1 MVQSYLRHGP
11 TQAFGIVCS
20 SSANSLYDGKCAY
33 VPALEDILVWDVKK
47 GQMLAM
53 WHETGHRAE
62 VTVVL
67 RSPQQDTFAV
77 GYADGSICLWSAST
91 NSVLTTF
98 NGHKKAV
105 TALAFDD
112 RGTRLASGSQ
122 DTDLIVWD
130 VVGEA
135 GLFRLR
141 GHRDQITALRFLTVP
156 NDNSPSTSTAPASG
170 LLLSAAK
177 DTFLKL
183 WDLSTQHCLQT
194 VVAHRAEIWTI
205 DIHPQQ
211 NLLFTG
217 SSEGELKAWKFDQ
230 EAFAGGL
237 KETETGEIAKMIH
250 PLATLP
256 LSSNH
261 RVSQVTFHPTSPYLA
276 VQSHDRSVEIFR
288 IRTEEEVQKKKARR
302 RKRAK
307 EKKKEKG
314 IEEDDEDM
322 EGDDIQLVDLFTP
335 HLVVRASGKVR
346 SFAFGPDDTG
356 SKGSLQLFVALTS
369 NALEVYTIPPPLKS
383 KEAPPE
389 ATRLYSVDLPGHR
402 TDVRSLCLSSDDRL
416 LASASNGS
424 LKIWNVKTTACL
436 RTIPCGYAICSTFLP
451 GDRQVAVGTKTG
463 EILIFDLAS
472 SSLIETIQAHTST
485 VWSLHVRAD
494 DQTLVSGSAD
504 KDVKFW
510 EFESQKTASGETNL
524 RHLTLVH
531 IRTLK
536 MSDEVLAVKY
546 SPNGK
551 LLAVSLLDSTVKVFY
566 QDTLKFFL
574 SLYGHKLPVLSMDIS
589 HDSKLIVTCSAD
601 KNVKIWGLDFGD
613 CHKSIFAHDESVM
626 QVAFE
631 QDSHYF
637 WTVGKDKL
645 LKYWDGDKFE
655 NIQKLDGHH
664 SEIWAL
670 AVSNRGDF
678 VVTGSHDKSIRV
690 WEKLD
695 EPLFLEEERERE
707 IEKIYESGVADA
719 FNQEN
724 TGKDAS
730 DEAGQ
735 TIEATGVSKQTT
747 ETLMAGERII
757 EALDLADSE
766 RAIFQEYEDA
776 MSRLPPGA
784 MRLAPPPRNPVL
796 AAYELEPEAWVLR
809 VVERIQSTALQDAL
823 LVLPFGKVVSLMS
836 YLNIWAQRDWNITLV
851 SRVLFFLLKTHHHQ
865 IVANRI
871 MRTSL
876 LPLRKHLRNALQH
889 QKGIMGYNMAALQH
903 IRRRNESDRVAQFFE
918 EELDEG
924 TVRAKIAEVIVATCL
939 CGIQI
944 QGIVDQQLQTLGPH
958 RSSNLI
964 LGLSNLKDAT
974 WKSYQSAGCEAGR
987 T

>member
-1 MVQSYLRHGP
+1 MVASYLRHGP

-20 SSANSLYDGKCAY
+20 SSSNSVYDGKLAY

-62 VTVVL
+62 VTAVL
-67 RSPQQDTFAV
+67 RSPQKDTFAV
-77 GYADGSICLWSAST
+77 GYADGSIRLWSASAG
-91 NSVLTTF
+91 SVLTTF

-130 VVGEA
+130 VVAEA

-141 GHRDQITALRFLTVP
+141 GHRDQVTALQFITTS
-156 NDNSPSTSTAPASG
+156 DNLPSTSTASSSG
-170 LLLSAAK
+170 LLLSASK

-183 WDLSTQHCLQT
+183 WDLSTQHCVQT
-194 VVAHRAEIWTI
+194 IVAHRSEIWTM
-205 DIHPQQ
+205 DVDSEQ
-211 NLLFTG
+211 NLVFTG
-217 SSEGELKAWKFDQ
+217 SGEGELKAWKLDHD
-230 EAFAGGL
+230 AFADGL
-237 KETETGEIAKMIH
+237 KETDTGEITKMIQSV
-250 PLATLP
+250 ANLP

-261 RVSQVTFHPTSPYLA
+261 RVSQITFHPTQPYLA

-288 IRTEEEVQKKKARR
+288 IRTEEEVRKKQARR

-307 EKKKEKG
+307 EKKKESKG
-314 IEEDDEDM
+314 QGKAGEDENMDDENDG
-322 EGDDIQLVDLFTP
+322 EIQLVDLFTP
-335 HLVVRASGKVR
+335 HLVVRGSGKVR
-346 SFAFGPDDTG
+346 SFCFGPDDAS
-356 SKGSLQLFVALTS
+356 SKGTVQLFLALSS
-369 NALEVYTIPPPLKS
+369 NALEVYNVPAPTKS
-383 KEAPPE
+383 KEDPPE

-402 TDVRSLCLSSDDRL
+402 TDVRTLCLSSDDRL
-416 LASASNGS
+416 LASASNGL
-424 LKIWNVKTTACL
+424 LKIWNIKTTACI
-436 RTIPCGYAICSTFLP
+436 RTMQCGYAICSTFLP
-451 GDRQVAVGTKTG
+451 GDRQIAVGTKIG
-463 EILIFDLAS
+463 EILIYDLAS
-472 SSLIETIQAHTST
+472 SSLTETIQAHTGT
-485 VWSLHVRAD
+485 IWSLHVRH
-494 DQTLVSGSAD
+494 DQQALVSGSAD

-510 EFESQKTASGETNL
+510 DFELKKPSPEVNGRL
-524 RHLTLVH
+524 LTLVH

-536 MSDEVLAVKY
+536 MTDDVLSVRY

-631 QDSHYF
+631 NNSHYF
-637 WTVGKDKL
+637 WTVGKDKM

-664 SEIWAL
+664 GEVWAL
-670 AVSNRGDF
+670 ALSNRGDF

-707 IEKIYESGVADA
+707 LENIYESGIADTLNRGEA
-719 FNQEN
+719 LIGNG
-724 TGKDAS
+724 TGD
-730 DEAGQ
+730 GQ
-735 TIEATGVSKQTT
+735 ADGAEATGVAKQTT
-747 ETLMAGERII
+747 ETLMAGERIM
-757 EALDLADSE
+757 EALDLADAE
-766 RAIFQEYEDA
+766 RAVFREYEEA
-776 MSRLPPGA
+776 MSRLGPDA
-784 MRLAPPPRNPVL
+784 MRLAPPPRNAVL
-796 AAYELEPEAWVLR
+796 AAYDLEPEAWVLR
-809 VVERIQSTALQDAL
+809 VIERVQSTALQDAL
-823 LVLPFGKVVSLMS
+823 LVLPFGKVVSLMG

-851 SRVLFFLLKTHHHQ
+851 SRIIFFLLKTHHHQ

-871 MRTSL
+871 MRTAL
-876 LPLRKHLRNALQH
+876 IPLRKHLRSALQR
-889 QKGIMGYNMAALQH
+889 QKEVIGYNLAALQY
-903 IRRRNESDRVAQFFE
+903 IRRRNDSERVAQFYE
-918 EELDEG
+918 EEGMDEEK
-924 TVRAKIAEVIVATCL
+924 VRAKIAEGKKRKRV
-939 CGIQI
+939 
-944 QGIVDQQLQTLGPH
+944 TL
-958 RSSNLI
+958 
-964 LGLSNLKDAT
+964 KT
-974 WKSYQSAGCEAGR
+974 
-987 T
+987 